1 MDFKMIQI
9 EVCYVY
15 FTMIK
20 KKKKKQNEKNI
31 SERWDFKPSNRPIY
45 VVLKGGDR
53 RGQEKAF

>member
-1 MDFKMIQI
+1 MDFKMSQI

-31 SERWDFKPSNRPIY
+31 SERWDFKPSNRPIQ
-45 VVLKGGDR
+45 GGDR
-53 RGQEKAF
+53 RGQEKTF